1 MTLKGVSMVT
11 YLSETVRNLTEEL
24 AAERGECMEQVK
36 LVVMFADRWERE
48 RALADQLFEAMGAV
62 QWAIPS
68 SDPSLIIWNAAVAAH
83 QEARR
88 ER

>member
-1 MTLKGVSMVT
+1 MDMVC
-11 YLSETVRNLTEEL
+11 EERDNNERL
-24 AAERGECMEQVK
+24 RAERD
-36 LVVMFADRWERE
+36 AE

-68 SDPSLIIWNAAVAAH
+68 SDPSLTIWNAAVAAH